1 MRITI
6 SKTLPKQNKA
16 IAFFVFSDRPL
27 AHYLR
32 GLSSAV
38 RTTVVRAAKG
48 FDPNEGKRII
58 HLPEKSIETI
68 LLFGLGKSSALT
80 QTKFERAIRSIVRS
94 SAQLKQYR
102 LNVVLP
108 EWESNERRAFLA
120 AYNAMLA
127 SYVFKR
133 YKSKPKLGM
142 RAVALIASAMTKE
155 MNQAVQR
162 AIIIGEEVNNA
173 RDLSNTPG
181 ADMTPAQL
189 AEHARQDGKRAGYTV
204 TVLDEKKMES
214 LGMGGILG
222 VSKGSAEGAKMVI
235 CEYAHPEHRKDKPV
249 VYVGKG
255 VTFDTGGLNIKPD
268 MSMLEMHM
276 DMTGGSSVIHAIA
289 AIARLRIPIRVI
301 GIVPAV
307 ENMPGSAGY
316 RPGDVL
322 RTYGGKTIEVKNT
335 DAEGRI
341 ILADALS
348 FAKTYHPKVI
358 IDIATLTGA
367 ALVALGQRM
376 AAVLSP
382 DNSLAQDLIRCGK
395 ASGEQLWEFPLTE
408 EWKKDLDSEVA
419 DIANIAKHRYGGT
432 IIGAAFLWP
441 FAPLQRWAHID
452 IAPVMLAIDEDHL
465 AHGSKGFGTHLLI
478 TYAEQYAKENKGRA
492 S

>member
-1 MRITI
+1 MRITL
-6 SKTLPKQNKA
+6 SKTPPKQNKA

-27 AHYLR
+27 VHHLR
-32 GLSSAV
+32 GLTPAIRTAV
-38 RTTVVRAAKG
+38 ARAAKA
-48 FDPNEGKRII
+48 FEAHEGKHVIP
-58 HLPEKSIETI
+58 LPNKSIETV
-68 LLFGLGKSSALT
+68 LLFGLGKRSRVT
-80 QTKFERAIRSIVRS
+80 QKKFERAIRSAVRL
-94 SAQLKQYR
+94 SAQQKNYQLT
-102 LNVVLP
+102 LILP
-108 EWESNERRAFLA
+108 EWESRERSIFLA
-120 AYNAMLA
+120 AYNALVA
-127 SYVFKR
+127 SYAFTR
-133 YKSKPKLGM
+133 YQSKPKPRM
-142 RAVALIASAMTKE
+142 KSIAIVTPVITTDAKRAL
-155 MNQAVQR
+155 QR
-162 AIIIGEEVNNA
+162 ALIIGEETNNA

-181 ADMTPAQL
+181 ADLTPVLL
-189 AEHARQDGKRAGYTV
+189 AEHAQRDGKRAGYAV
-204 TVLDEKKMES
+204 TILDEKKMET

-222 VSKGSAEGAKMVI
+222 VSKGSAEGAKMII
-235 CEYAHPEHRKDKPV
+235 CEYAHPDHRKDKPV

-255 VTFDTGGLNIKPD
+255 VTFDTGGLNLKPD

-276 DMTGGSSVIHAIA
+276 DMTGGSSVMHAIA
-289 AIARLRIPIRVI
+289 AIARLKLPVRAI
-301 GIVPAV
+301 GIIPSV

-348 FAKTYHPKVI
+348 YAKTFQPAVI
-358 IDIATLTGA
+358 IDLATLTGA

-382 DNSLAQDLIRCGK
+382 DRSLAQELIRCGET
-395 ASGEQLWEFPLTE
+395 SGEQLWELPLTE

-419 DIANIAKHRYGGT
+419 DIANIGKHRYGGT

-441 FAPLQRWAHID
+441 FAPIQRWAHID

-478 TYAEQYAKENKGRA
+478 TYAEQYAQAKQGRA